1 MASIEQRKWEV
12 REGEPGPGPVVYWM
26 QREQRAADNFGL
38 LYAQSRARE
47 LKRPLGAI
55 FCLVD
60 SFLGAGMR
68 QFAFMLRGLEETEE
82 KLRRKNIPFF
92 LLRGDPG
99 KEIPRFV
106 KKCQAALLVGD
117 FNPLRLPLTWQ
128 KKVARA
134 VTVPFDEIDSHNIVP
149 CRIASDKQEYAAY
162 TFRPKIHKL
171 LPDFLKKPPTLK
183 KHPINWP
190 GSTDI
195 PVYGPS
201 SRPSPHRQ
209 ECLCYTADGSTDI
222 PVCGPSSRPSPH
234 RQECLCYT
242 AEGST
247 DIPVCGPSSRPSPHR
262 QECLCYTAE
271 GSTDIPV
278 CVSVDWEKALASLK
292 VDSSIGEVDWIKPG
306 EKAARARL
314 KKFIKE
320 KLARYPEDRNDPNL
334 DGQSGLSPYLHFGQL
349 SPLRAALEVRNS
361 SAPKEAKEAFL
372 EELIVR
378 RELSDNFCFYQP
390 KYDRVEGFPEWAKKN
405 AAGHR
410 SDRREYIYTPKQLEA
425 AGTHDDLW
433 NAAQTELVV
442 RGTIPGYLRM
452 YWGKK
457 ILEWSESAEQA
468 LATAIDLNDRYQL
481 DGRDSNGYAGVAWA
495 VGGVHDRPWPS
506 RPVFGKVRYMNYN
519 GCRRKFNVK
528 AFIFRAMK
536 K

>member
-190 GSTDI
+190 
-195 PVYGPS
+195 
-201 SRPSPHRQ
+201 
-209 ECLCYTADGSTDI
+209 
-222 PVCGPSSRPSPH
+222 
-234 RQECLCYT
+234 
-242 AEGST
+242 
-247 DIPVCGPSSRPSPHR
+247 
-262 QECLCYTAE
+262 